1 MSAQATSSTA
11 GGRKTAATRWS
22 SPLLFVLAA
31 SGATIGFNN
40 IWQFPSLVTEN
51 GGGAFLILY
60 VFVLIVVGVPL
71 FAAELVLGRRARL
84 SPPNG
89 MRWLA
94 GHTRS
99 DPNWAVV
106 GWMGVFAGFLIFSYL
121 SVVAAWALAYLMR
134 TLFGV
139 LSGQTAEGLASLFT
153 ALVQDPEKQLFWFTV
168 FVAATAGVL
177 ARGVRGGLERLAR
190 IAMPLLLALLA
201 LLFVYGMTS
210 GAFLEALAMVFRP
223 DFGRLGGQSFLSALG
238 HVFFSLGLGA
248 GVILMYGA
256 YVADDVSIPRVAAA
270 VVALDTAVGVVAA
283 VTVNA
288 LLIAGSVE
296 AASGP
301 TLVFEALPLAMD
313 HLPLGRWLG
322 VPFFLLLVLAAWL
335 SATALLEPLVAWLME
350 RYAVSR
356 RRAVLGVAVATWLA
370 GLTMMLSF
378 HHWAFEFR
386 FFEAVKKLG
395 LFDIAQILTS
405 YLLLPLTGLA
415 AAIFAGWRLPLPESR
430 AQLGF
435 HSPCAFDAW
444 LWLMRLAIPAL
455 LVVLVFKLPELLA

>member
-1 MSAQATSSTA
+1 MSAQATSSRA

-22 SPLLFVLAA
+22 SGTVFVLAA

-40 IWQFPSLVTEN
+40 IWQFPSLVAEN

-60 VFVLIVVGVPL
+60 VFALIVVGVPL
-71 FAAELVLGRRARL
+71 FAAELVLGRRSRL

-106 GWMGVFAGFLIFSYL
+106 GWMGVLAGFLIFSYL

-177 ARGVRGGLERLAR
+177 ARGVRGGLERLVR
-190 IAMPLLLALLA
+190 VAMPLLLVLLA
-201 LLFVYGMTS
+201 SLFFYSMTT

-223 DFGRLGGQSFLSALG
+223 DFGRLGGQSFLAALG

-256 YVADDVSIPRVAAA
+256 YVADEVPIPRATVA
-270 VVALDTAVGVVAA
+270 VVALDTSVGVIAA

-288 LLIAGSVE
+288 LLIAGGVA

-335 SATALLEPLVAWLME
+335 SATALLEPLVAWLTE
-350 RYAVSR
+350 RHALSR
-356 RRAVLGVAVATWLA
+356 PRAALGVAAATWAA

-378 HHWAFEFR
+378 HHWAFEFP
-386 FFEAVKKLG
+386 FFEAVKRLG

-405 YLLLPLTGLA
+405 YVLLPLTGLA
-415 AAIFAGWRLPLPESR
+415 AAVFAGWRLSVAENR

-444 LWLMRLAIPAL
+444 LWLMRLLIPVVL
-455 LVVLVFKLPELLA
+455 LVLIFALPELLS